1 MSTCASEC
9 DCGAPGGYPHE
20 PDCHWWW
27 KCDEGQM
34 CDKHTA
40 EAIREH
46 SWLRNLPRF
55 QVYGDAQA
63 TEEFNQQLRDAGRGH
78 LAKE

>member
-1 MSTCASEC
+1 MSLCTSEC

-46 SWLRNLPRF
+46 SWMRRVPRSA
-55 QVYGDAQA
+55 VTGVMD
-63 TEEFNQQLRDAGRGH
+63 ESEKQQLRDAGRGH
-78 LAKE
+78 LVRE